1 MTISLLQ
8 RGRATLAK
16 TRWGAKVRWRRLPWV
31 ALLIVAGLSIMALF
45 ADQLAPHDPLETN
58 LRYRLM
64 PPAFAGG
71 TWQYPLGTDDAGR
84 CLLSRII
91 YGARLSLIVAIVT
104 VILGAAL
111 GSLIGIVAGYRGGKL
126 DTMLMRAT
134 DFGLSF
140 PIVLLALLLA
150 VVFGPKPANVV
161 IAIALTLWARF
172 ARVVRSLVVS
182 LRAREFV
189 LAAHAAGVSRPRI
202 LFRHILPNL
211 GDTIIVL
218 ATANLGIV
226 ILTEA
231 TLSFLGAGIPPPQ
244 PAWGS
249 MVAEGRNYVVSAWWF
264 SAMPGVAISLAVVSA
279 NLLGD
284 WLRDALDPG
293 LRNL

>member
-1 MTISLLQ
+1 MTISLSQ
-8 RGRATLAK
+8 RGRMTFAK
-16 TRWGAKVRWRRLPWV
+16 ARWRRLPWL
-31 ALLIVAGLSIMALF
+31 ALLMVAGLLIMALF
-45 ADQLAPHDPLETN
+45 AAQLAPHDPLETN

-71 TWQYPLGTDDAGR
+71 MWQYPLGTDDAGR

-104 VILGAAL
+104 LILGAAL
-111 GSLIGIVAGYRGGKL
+111 GSLIGIVAGYCGGKL
-126 DTMLMRAT
+126 DTVLMRGT

-140 PIVLLALLLA
+140 PIVLLALLFA
-150 VVFGPKPANVV
+150 VVFGPQPANVV

-182 LRAREFV
+182 LRAREFIV
-189 LAAHAAGVSRPRI
+189 AAHAAGVSRLRI
-202 LFRHILPNL
+202 LFRHIVPNL

-264 SAMPGVAISLAVVSA
+264 SAMPGVAISLAVISA

-293 LRNL
+293 LRNI

>member
-1 MTISLLQ
+1 M
-8 RGRATLAK
+8 
-16 TRWGAKVRWRRLPWV
+16 
-31 ALLIVAGLSIMALF
+31 
-45 ADQLAPHDPLETN
+45 
-58 LRYRLM
+58 
-64 PPAFAGG
+64 
-71 TWQYPLGTDDAGR
+71 
-84 CLLSRII
+84 
-91 YGARLSLIVAIVT
+91 
-104 VILGAAL
+104 
-111 GSLIGIVAGYRGGKL
+111 
-126 DTMLMRAT
+126 
-134 DFGLSF
+134 
-140 PIVLLALLLA
+140 LLALLLA